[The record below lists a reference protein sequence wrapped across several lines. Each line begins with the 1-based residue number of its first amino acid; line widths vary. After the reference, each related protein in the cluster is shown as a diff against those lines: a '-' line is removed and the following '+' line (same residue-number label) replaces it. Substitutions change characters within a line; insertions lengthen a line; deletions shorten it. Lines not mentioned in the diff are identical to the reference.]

1 MKKLTLGLFS
11 FLFIFLISFSPSLSA
26 KFNKYI
32 IGKIKVIDGDTIMMD
47 GRGYN
52 KIDGDTIKMNGKRIR
67 LFGIDAPEKDQ
78 ICVNKNSESYN
89 CGSISTKVLKR
100 YVGREKI
107 KCRYTEKDR
116 YGRIL
121 GTCYFPY
128 DSSKL
133 SLNRYM
139 VHTGNATAYKR
150 YSKKYLDSEKWAK
163 DNHLGIWQGNFERP
177 EKWRRKYK

>member
-1 MKKLTLGLFS
+1 MRLPGNR
-11 FLFIFLISFSPSLSA
+11 LS
-26 KFNKYI
+26 I
-32 IGKIKVIDGDTIMMD
+32 
-47 GRGYN
+47 
-52 KIDGDTIKMNGKRIR
+52 
-67 LFGIDAPEKDQ
+67 
-78 ICVNKNSESYN
+78 NKNSESYN
-89 CGSISTKVLKR
+89 CGSISTKKLKK

-139 VHTGNATAYKR
+139 VHTGHAVAYKR
-150 YSKKYLDSEKWAK
+150 YSEKYLDSEKWAK
-163 DNHLGIWQGNFERP
+163 DNHLGMWQGNFERP
-177 EKWRRKYK
+177 EKWRTKYK